1 MRVPPVPEVTQEQI
15 LAPRWAALQ
24 DRLVKTNRV
33 CQAIMNARTY
43 IDERVQRTSED
54 ELPWAYWDG
63 YSVLDV
69 LAVSALQAFR
79 EIATEADEFLEHF
92 PALAAEVNA
101 DSGQKAA

>member
-1 MRVPPVPEVTQEQI
+1 MRVPPVPVVAEEQI

-69 LAVSALQAFR
+69 LAVSALRAFR
-79 EIATEADEFLEHF
+79 EMRRKPMSSWSTF
-92 PALAAEVNA
+92 PRWRL
-101 DSGQKAA
+101 K